1 MQCLTDISTNMLPFR
16 IFQTFG
22 GFTSGIGIHYEP
34 SPIVDHANLSLATE
48 MGLPI
53 GERYPPRSLVRAAD
67 ARPLNIQ
74 DLLPAD
80 GRFKVVLLLG
90 KGYHLQDKRPVLD
103 KIAKELEGTLSGF
116 VDQKGGIAEK
126 FDIVTVVE
134 MSRRDA
140 NVPSFPALLRS
151 HWSK

>member
-1 MQCLTDISTNMLPFR
+1 
-16 IFQTFG
+16 
-22 GFTSGIGIHYEP
+22 
-34 SPIVDHANLSLATE
+34 

-53 GERYPPRSLVRAAD
+53 GERFPPRSLIRAAD
-67 ARPLNIQ
+67 ARPTDIQ

-80 GRFKVVLLLG
+80 GRFKVVILLG
-90 KGYHLQDKRPVLD
+90 KGYHSQPPLLE
-103 KIAKELEGTLSGF
+103 KIAKELEHTLSEF
-116 VDQKGGIAEK
+116 VGQGNGVDER
-126 FDIVTVVE
+126 FDIVTVAE